1 MSTEAL
7 DVAVK
12 GPTFHP
18 LSAGRKIKNTIATV
32 AFGTSFMIAM
42 VPLAWLLYT
51 VLERGFKAVIS
62 PGWWSRSLAGVLP
75 DQFAGG
81 VYHAIYGTLVQA
93 GIAAVLSVP
102 LGIMAAIYLVE
113 YGTGRF
119 AKVTTFMVDI
129 LAGVPSIVAALF
141 VFALWIGTLGFPQ
154 SAFAVSLA
162 LVLLM
167 LPVVVRSSE
176 EVLKLVPDELRE
188 AAYALGVP
196 KWKTIV
202 RIVVPTA
209 LPGMISG
216 ILLALARVMGETAPV
231 LVLVGYARSINY
243 DAFDGNMA
251 SLPLLIY
258 SELIN
263 PEAAG
268 RQRVWGA
275 ALTLILLVSAFYV
288 AAAFINRYLTRNRA

>member
-1 MSTEAL
+1 MTEAL
-7 DVAVK
+7 ESPIK

-18 LSAGRKIKNTIATV
+18 ISTSRKVKNKAATILFA
-32 AFGTSFMIAM
+32 TSFLIAM
-42 VPLAWLLYT
+42 VPLVWVLYT
-51 VLERGFKAVIS
+51 VLERGFSAVVS
-62 PGWWSRSLAGVLP
+62 SGWWSRSLAGVLP
-75 DQFAGG
+75 DQMAGG
-81 VYHAIYGTLVQA
+81 VYHAIYGTIVQA
-93 GIAAVLSVP
+93 AIAAAISVP

-141 VFALWIGTLGFPQ
+141 IFALWIATLGFPQ

-167 LPVVVRSSE
+167 LPVVVRNTE
-176 EVLKLVPDELRE
+176 EMLKLVPDELRE
-188 AAYALGVP
+188 ASYALGVP

-258 SELIN
+258 TELIN

-268 RQRVWGA
+268 RLRVWGA
-275 ALTLILLVSAFYV
+275 ALTLILLVAGLYV